1 MTILH
6 LLKEKY
12 NYQEDLPLVKTDTK
26 KTETVTKKV
35 PICTIPELAS
45 YKTESTI
52 IRKLRNIHEAYP
64 ETELKNLLEPARKLQ
79 IKALLTGTRP
89 EQIKFTYIYDSIL
102 KVLSEDPEEL
112 KRKKSKKNKKPET
125 VSAPEP
131 GLAA

>member
-1 MTILH
+1 M
-6 LLKEKY
+6 
-12 NYQEDLPLVKTDTK
+12 VKTDTK

-35 PICTIPELAS
+35 PIYTIPELAS
-45 YKTESTI
+45 YKTEATI

-64 ETELKNLLEPARKLQ
+64 ETELEILLKYARKLQ
-79 IKALLTGTRP
+79 FKAFLSGARP
-89 EQIKFTYIYDSIL
+89 EQIKFTYIYKSIL

-125 VSAPEP
+125 VSVPEP